1 MNNGDALKAL
11 QEYYDVTNS
20 TPDDEFKF
28 TEALGYL
35 IEETKNPKYMTE
47 LGWYYCSKKRF
58 DLEIKYLEMAAEYG
72 YLPAMEELGYMWYYG
87 QHGEKDYDKAFLYFS
102 KGAEGDGTNG
112 SLWCK
117 YKLADMYRFG
127 CSVEKDEDKYRDM
140 IEDAYEKVKNPRY
153 LNDPFPEISLRLA
166 GIRADQGKKEEAIE
180 LLKKA
185 KKFMAERL
193 SVEAFWGHIE
203 VMGRIIRFL
212 YELQPFDTEAADFY
226 DLFYLTDKPG
236 KYTVKH
242 NGKKVAIEV
251 IDEDGEKAIGYNGK
265 WYRSFE
271 DLCQKAELGSDK
283 LTTIYDEFYDV
294 EVAG

>member
-1 MNNGDALKAL
+1 
-11 QEYYDVTNS
+11 
-20 TPDDEFKF
+20 
-28 TEALGYL
+28 
-35 IEETKNPKYMTE
+35 
-47 LGWYYCSKKRF
+47 
-58 DLEIKYLEMAAEYG
+58 
-72 YLPAMEELGYMWYYG
+72 
-87 QHGEKDYDKAFLYFS
+87 
-102 KGAEGDGTNG
+102 
-112 SLWCK
+112 
-117 YKLADMYRFG
+117 MYRFG
-127 CSVEKDEDKYRDM
+127 CSVEKDEDKYQDM

-166 GIRADQGKKEEAIE
+166 GIRAEQGKKDVAIE

-212 YELQPFDTEAADFY
+212 YELQPFDTEEADFY
-226 DLFYLTDKPG
+226 DLFYLAEKPG
-236 KYTVKH
+236 KYSIKR
-242 NGKKVAIEV
+242 NGKKIGIEV

>member
-11 QEYYDVTNS
+11 QEYYDIKNP
-20 TPDDEFKF
+20 TPDDDFMF

-35 IEETKNPKYMTE
+35 IEETKNPKYMCE

-58 DLEIKYLEMAAEYG
+58 DLEIKYLEMAAENG

-87 QHGEKDYDKAFLYFS
+87 QHGEKDYDKAFYYFS

-112 SLWCK
+112 NLWCK

-127 CSVEKDEDKYRDM
+127 CSVEKDEDKYCEM
-140 IEDAYEKVKNPRY
+140 IEDVYEKVKNPRY

-185 KKFMAERL
+185 KRFMAECL